1 MNVRNKFFAL
11 NLDKINEL
19 IDTNKSDEDI
29 TYTEVLALLY
39 LIQDIK
45 YNKNTIA
52 ISQDDKKYMQENL
65 GMSVSSVN
73 HFFTKMVKLGIFTR
87 FKKDN
92 YYIKKEVINY
102 GPAPDESGKFVKVH
116 SYSLFQNL
124 KNSEAKM
131 SSTEIKLFLY
141 ILKDIEF
148 KKDSA
153 KFGGNTITLTKDNR
167 IKIAERFDISER
179 SFKTFI
185 ARAKELNLIIKINNT
200 IYKIN
205 DKFIVFCG
213 DFDVEPGIVERA
225 TKRDISEIPDFS
237 ENRKKRN
244 RAINQFFEGGGN
256 NDK

>member
-19 IDTNKSDEDI
+19 IETNKSDEDI

-65 GMSVSSVN
+65 RMSTSSIN
-73 HFFTKMVKLGIFTR
+73 HFFTKMIKLGIFTR

-124 KNSEAKM
+124 KKSETKM
-131 SSTEIKLFLY
+131 SATEIKLFLY

-167 IKIAERFDISER
+167 IEIIKKFNISER

-185 ARAKELNLIIKINNT
+185 ARAKELGLIIKINNS

-213 DFDVEPGIVERA
+213 DFEIEHGIVESA
-225 TKRDISEIPDFS
+225 IKRDISEVPDFG

-244 RAINQFFEGGGN
+244 RAINQFFKGGDDN
-256 NDK
+256 E